1 MFFAFLVQTFNPK
14 ASIMIPARR
23 SALFCPILAV
33 ALAFGSASHAQDTT
47 QAPSQTPIPSQP
59 PSPNQT
65 PTPMQGIEQAYAA
78 EDYTTARA
86 GLLGLAQSGD
96 ALAQARLARLL
107 LDGRGGPADPAGAV
121 DWLQKSATAGNTQAM
136 VILGQLYLYGAAG
149 LSADPEQGVALLT
162 RAARADNVPAMLLLG
177 KLYQSGQGVAQ
188 DASSAA
194 RLFQK
199 AADAGNATA
208 AFELSKHLS
217 RGLGVDQDNAKALDY
232 LTAAATAG
240 LPEAEL
246 FLGLGYMTGQG
257 VPLDKAA
264 GIDWLLRA
272 AQGGNPMAQRLLA
285 TSYLQGDGVA
295 QNLPE
300 AVRWMTA
307 AAQAGEAS
315 AQSSLGYFYATG
327 SGTPQDFEQAFHWY
341 QKAADQGLLRATTA
355 LANLYETGNGVA
367 QNLPQAGDLYLE
379 AAQNGEPRARAR
391 LAHLIVTGQIPTP
404 PTDLARTIIWVA
416 DPLLGA
422 DQDTTSDPVS
432 NPDRAATLAWLQAR
446 VDENNA
452 TAQSRLGLI
461 YVKQAS
467 AAQDMTLMGQGITL
481 LTTAAKRGNSFGQY
495 QLALLYGAGTGVPQD
510 YIAAHTWANLAAA
523 RGLADAGRSR
533 DLFAKLMTPDQIAQA
548 QTQARNYVAE
558 N

>member
-1 MFFAFLVQTFNPK
+1 MT
-14 ASIMIPARR
+14 PARR
-23 SALFCPILAV
+23 SALFSPILAA
-33 ALAFGSASHAQDTT
+33 ALAFGSAPYAQTSDLT
-47 QAPSQTPIPSQP
+47 ADL
-59 PSPNQT
+59 
-65 PTPMQGIEQAYAA
+65 TPMQKAEQAFAA
-78 EDYTTARA
+78 QDYTTARA
-86 GLLGLAQSGD
+86 ELLELAQSGD

-121 DWLQKSATAGNTQAM
+121 DWLQKSAATDNGQAL
-136 VILGQLYLYGAAG
+136 VLLGQLYLYGAAG
-149 LSADPEQGVALLT
+149 LAADPAQGVALLT
-162 RAARADNVPAMLLLG
+162 RAARGDSVPAMLLLG
-177 KLYQSGQGVAQ
+177 KLYQSGQGVPQ
-188 DASSAA
+188 DPASAA

-199 AADAGNATA
+199 AADAGDASA

-217 RGLGVDQDNAKALDY
+217 RGLGVDQDNTKALDY

-272 AQGGNPMAQRLLA
+272 SNGGNPMAQRLLA

-295 QNLPE
+295 QNLPQ
-300 AVRWMTA
+300 ALRWMTK

-327 SGTPQDFEQAFHWY
+327 TGTPQDFEQAFHWY
-341 QKAADQGLLRATTA
+341 EKAADQGLLRATTA
-355 LANLYETGNGVA
+355 LANLYETGSGVA

-379 AAQNGEPRARAR
+379 AAQSGEPRARAR

-404 PTDLARTIIWVA
+404 PTDLSRTITWVA
-416 DPLLGA
+416 EPLLSA
-422 DQDTTSDPVS
+422 DQDTGQDAADQDT
-432 NPDRAATLAWLQAR
+432 DRAATLAWLQAR

-461 YVKQAS
+461 YVQQAS
-467 AAQDMTLMGQGITL
+467 AGQDSALMDQGVALIS
-481 LTTAAKRGNSFGQY
+481 TAAKRGNSFGQY
-495 QLALLYGAGTGVPQD
+495 QLALLYGAGTGLPQD

>member
-1 MFFAFLVQTFNPK
+1 
-14 ASIMIPARR
+14 MIPARR
-23 SALFCPILAV
+23 SILFCPILAA
-33 ALAFGSASHAQDTT
+33 ALAFGSAPYGQTT
-47 QAPSQTPIPSQP
+47 ASPTVP
-59 PSPNQT
+59 PLV
-65 PTPMQGIEQAYAA
+65 TPMQKVEQAYAA
-78 EDYTTARA
+78 QDYATARA
-86 GLLGLAQSGD
+86 GLLELAQSGD

-121 DWLQKSATAGNTQAM
+121 DWLQKSAATDNGQAL
-136 VILGQLYLYGAAG
+136 VLLGQLYLYGAAG
-149 LSADPEQGVALLT
+149 LAPDPAQGVALLT
-162 RAARADNVPAMLLLG
+162 RAARGDSVPAMLLLG
-177 KLYQSGQGVAQ
+177 KLYQSGQGVPQ
-188 DASSAA
+188 DPASAA

-199 AADAGNATA
+199 AADAGDASA

-217 RGLGVDQDNAKALDY
+217 RGLGVDQDNTKALAY
-232 LTAAATAG
+232 LSAAANAG

-272 AQGGNPMAQRLLA
+272 ANGGNPMAQRLLA

-300 AVRWMTA
+300 ALRWMTK

-327 SGTPQDFEQAFHWY
+327 TGTPQDFEQAFHWY
-341 QKAADQGLLRATTA
+341 EKAADQGLLRATTA
-355 LANLYETGNGVA
+355 LANLYETGSGVA

-379 AAQNGEPRARAR
+379 AAQSGEPRARTR

-404 PTDLARTIIWVA
+404 PTDLARTITWVA
-416 DPLLGA
+416 DPLLTQA
-422 DQDTTSDPVS
+422 DQDTGQDTKSDTASDPEAET
-432 NPDRAATLAWLQAR
+432 DRAATLTWLQAR

-461 YVKQAS
+461 WVQQALAS
-467 AAQDMTLMGQGITL
+467 QDNALLGQGISL
-481 LTTAAKRGNSFGQY
+481 LTTAAKRGNAFGQY
-495 QLALLYGAGTGVPQD
+495 QLALLYGAGSGVPQD
-510 YIAAHTWANLAAA
+510 YVTAHTWANLAAA